1 MEKNVDAVIGL
12 HYGDEGKGKIAT
24 YLSKDADIALRA
36 TGGNNAGHTIKI
48 NGKKFVFH
56 LIPSG
61 ILNPF
66 TIGIIGNGVVID
78 PNVLIDEINTLEAFG
93 IDTKGKLLISTRAH
107 VILPYH
113 IMEDNLA
120 EMLKGDKKVGTTGRG
135 IGPCYADKINRIGF
149 RVIDLYNPNF
159 KDMLRI
165 NVENKNKVFK
175 LYGMEE
181 IDFDNLYNL
190 IERQKEALVP
200 YVTDTVDFLQNNE
213 DKRVVIEGAQAAM
226 LDIDLG
232 DYNKVTSSNPNIGG
246 ILNGSGISLQ
256 RINKI
261 VGVIKAYASRV
272 GEGPFITEQ
281 NNSIGDTIREL
292 GGEYGAT
299 TGRPR
304 RCGWLDLVSLK
315 RVVKINGITDLNV
328 NHLDTVGKLDK
339 VKVCTSY
346 KLNGEVLNTYN
357 DKIIGH
363 EDEVE
368 CIYEEFEGNFEA
380 EGITRYDDLPEKAK
394 TYVKKIEHFTNVPV
408 TYIGTGAD
416 NKDMIVRK

>member
-1 MEKNVDAVIGL
+1 MNKNVDAIIGL

-24 YLSKDADIALRA
+24 YLSKNADIALRA
-36 TGGNNAGHTIKI
+36 TGGNNAGHTIRIDGNKL
-48 NGKKFVFH
+48 VFH

-61 ILNPF
+61 ILNEK

-78 PNVLIDEINTLEAFG
+78 LNVLINEINTLESIG
-93 IDTKGKLLISTRAH
+93 IDTKNKLLLSTRAH

-113 IMEDNLA
+113 IMEDKLY
-120 EMLKGDKKVGTTGRG
+120 ESLKGDKKIGTTGRG

-159 KDMLRI
+159 KEMLRVNI
-165 NVENKNKVFK
+165 QNKNKIFN
-175 LYGMEE
+175 LYGFDE
-181 IDFDNLYNL
+181 ISFDEVYDI
-190 IERQKEALVP
+190 IEKQKEILLP
-200 YVTDTVDFLQNNE
+200 YVADTVDYIQNNA
-213 DKRVVIEGAQAAM
+213 DKSIVIEGAQAAY

-232 DYNKVTSSNPNIGG
+232 DYPKVTSSNPNIGG
-246 ILNGSGISLQ
+246 ILNGSGVSLQ

-261 VGVIKAYASRV
+261 VGVIKAYSSRV

-281 NNSIGDTIREL
+281 DNEIGDTIREL
-292 GGEYGAT
+292 GGEYGST

-304 RCGWLDLVSLK
+304 RCGWLDLVALK
-315 RVVKINGITDLNV
+315 RVTDINGVTDLAL

-339 VKVCTSY
+339 INVCIGY
-346 KLNGEVLNTYN
+346 KLNGEVLENYN

-363 EDEVE
+363 EDEIE
-368 CIYEEFEGNFEA
+368 CIYDEFVGGFDIAGETN
-380 EGITRYDDLPEKAK
+380 YDMLPQKAK
-394 TYVKKIEHFTNVPV
+394 SYVKKIESYTGVPV

-416 NKDMIVRK
+416 NKDMIVRR